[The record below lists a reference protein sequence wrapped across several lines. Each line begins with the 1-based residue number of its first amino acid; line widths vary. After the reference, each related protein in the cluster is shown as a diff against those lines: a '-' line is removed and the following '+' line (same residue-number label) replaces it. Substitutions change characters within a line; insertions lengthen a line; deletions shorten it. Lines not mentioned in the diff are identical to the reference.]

1 MAIST
6 RIKLCVSL
14 LSIALSLGCI
24 TINNPPQN
32 TSQSTPTPVTSGE
45 SSSTAPPPWEMSEPN
60 AILYNFIKD
69 EQLGGG
75 ESKQGFQNNV
85 KGAVNRGLTLNDVL
99 SQHEQLYGAPV
110 IFLGTV
116 GGMHRVYFD
125 EGRATMAGVAVTSDG
140 NTIDGMV
147 TVVTPYTPRLTNGD
161 LGLVVGYVG
170 DHPLRVGDMTTAFI
184 VARGILTAEETRR
197 FGLKNKQ

>member
-1 MAIST
+1 MTTST

-14 LSIALSLGCI
+14 LLSALSLGCI

-45 SSSTAPPPWEMSEPN
+45 RSSTAPPPWEMSEPN

-75 ESKQGFQNNV
+75 ESKRGFQNNV
-85 KGAVNRGLTLNDVL
+85 KGAVSRGLTLNDVL

-110 IFLGTV
+110 VFLGTV

-125 EGRATMAGVAVTSDG
+125 EGRATMAGVAVTSDDK
-140 NTIDGMV
+140 TIDGMI
-147 TVVTPYTPRLTNGD
+147 TVITPYTPRLTNGD

-170 DHPLRVGDMTTAFI
+170 DKPLQVGDMTTAFV
-184 VARGILTAEETRR
+184 VARGILTAEEASRY
-197 FGLKNKQ
+197 GLKR